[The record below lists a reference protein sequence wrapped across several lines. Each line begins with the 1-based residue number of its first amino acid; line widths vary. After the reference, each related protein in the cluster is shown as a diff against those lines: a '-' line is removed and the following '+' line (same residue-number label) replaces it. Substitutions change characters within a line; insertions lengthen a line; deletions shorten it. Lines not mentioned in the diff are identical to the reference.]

1 MILSAPRKVLSE
13 KMKDDKDLLKKWGDN
28 ARRLSVDVYDKDIL
42 TAKVAD
48 VIENARL
55 KAVIQ

>member
-13 KMKDDKDLLKKWGDN
+13 KMKDNKDLLKKWGDN
-28 ARRLSVDVYDKDIL
+28 ARRLSVEVYDKDIL

-48 VIENARL
+48 VIEN
-55 KAVIQ
+55 VQ